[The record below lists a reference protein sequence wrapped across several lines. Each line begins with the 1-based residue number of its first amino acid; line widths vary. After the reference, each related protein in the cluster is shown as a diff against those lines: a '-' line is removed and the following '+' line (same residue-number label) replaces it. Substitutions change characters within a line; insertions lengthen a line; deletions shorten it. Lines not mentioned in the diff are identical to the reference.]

1 MEDCSFIS
9 NVDEALASLIWNG
22 VKDDPKVQALI
33 SSEKQISFTSP
44 KTSQTAGSKKLS
56 IFLYS
61 VLEDTANRNRT
72 PTVDSSGK
80 RIAQASFALRYLIT
94 PCTGNEESEHL
105 LLGKI
110 IQIFASSPVLV
121 GSTTG
126 NGSELTVKLD
136 SLSLLDLNSLW
147 TALGT
152 PLKPCASYTVSSASM
167 SSNVAKQEK
176 TETAVIDV
184 PQAATNTNRTVELY
198 QIVMKTF
205 LQQSDDWKKNFFKKQ
220 FVNQDF
226 KKITDMSVDEMFTA
240 LNSLGDKLE
249 LHLATKQFI
258 KPLNALADY
267 YEHLIKAL
275 KGSEKFSKKRQGT
288 REMIADWT
296 KDVKALV
303 DALSA

>member
-1 MEDCSFIS
+1 MDDCAFIL
-9 NVDEALASLIWNG
+9 NVDKALANLIWNG
-22 VKDDPKVQALI
+22 VKDDPKTQALVT
-33 SSEKQISFTSP
+33 SEKQISFASP
-44 KTSQTAGSKKLS
+44 KTCEAGSKKLS
-56 IFLYS
+56 VFLYS
-61 VLEDTANRNRT
+61 ILEDAANRNRA
-72 PTVDSSGK
+72 PAVDSSGK
-80 RIAQASFALRYLIT
+80 RIAQVSFALRYLVT
-94 PCTGNEESEHL
+94 PCTGNEESDHL

-110 IQIFASSPVLV
+110 IQIFASSPVLAS
-121 GSTTG
+121 GSTG
-126 NGSELTVKLD
+126 AGSELTLTHD
-136 SLSLLDLNSLW
+136 ALSLLDLNNIW

-152 PLKPCASYTVSSASM
+152 PLKPCASYTVSSGSINCAIGT
-167 SSNVAKQEK
+167 QEK
-176 TETAVIDV
+176 TETAIEV
-184 PQAATNTNRTVELY
+184 PQAATNTNHTVELY

-226 KKITDMSVDEMFTA
+226 KKITEMSVDEMLTA

-267 YEHLIKAL
+267 YEHLIEAL

-288 REMIADWT
+288 LEMIAGWNR
-296 KDVKALV
+296 DVKALV

>member
-1 MEDCSFIS
+1 MDDCAFIL
-9 NVDEALASLIWNG
+9 NVDKALANLIWNG
-22 VKDDPKVQALI
+22 VKDDPKTQALI
-33 SSEKQISFTSP
+33 SSEKQISFASP
-44 KTSQTAGSKKLS
+44 KTGETGSKKLAV
-56 IFLYS
+56 FLYS
-61 VLEDTANRNRT
+61 IVEDAANRNRA
-72 PTVDSSGK
+72 PAVDSSGK
-80 RIAQASFALRYLIT
+80 RIAQASFALRYLVT
-94 PCTGNEESEHL
+94 PCTGNEESDHL

-110 IQIFASSPVLV
+110 IQILANTPVLA
-121 GSTTG
+121 GNTAG
-126 NGSELTVKLD
+126 NGSEFTVKLD
-136 SLSLLDLNSLW
+136 SLSLLDQNSLW

-152 PLKPCASYTVSSASM
+152 PFKPCASYTVSPVSINCVLGA
-167 SSNVAKQEK
+167 QEK
-176 TETAVIDV
+176 TERAFEV
-184 PQAATNTNRTVELY
+184 PQAATNTNRTFELY

-226 KKITDMSVDEMFTA
+226 KKITEMSVDEMLTA

-267 YEHLIKAL
+267 YEHLIEAL

-288 REMIADWT
+288 LEMIAGWT
-296 KDVKALV
+296 RDVKALV